1 MFKNENLW
9 ILTEEY
15 PKKTVIQM
23 IVGTF
28 CQDRGN
34 GVFFDN
40 IRIVPILDKNNFL
53 FTYEV
58 LGINTPLIN
67 KIFIKIA
74 TGYSSFVDFLIFY
87 QDNEPTQSDTPIYV
101 IEETKT
107 TDKESRNTGVSQR
120 SSKFSYVQSFYP
132 KAQKIMLYSL
142 RNEENQKLSD
152 TNIFGSRLL
161 VTQGVR
167 ILGKNRTDFFPFKSI
182 DELIEAK
189 NSMRNPPVGNVPIKI
204 TQCANKIQISGRLFK
219 GNSLSHDP
227 NIGTLSSIA
236 YTLRLLGYQGQIEIT
251 HHGLSQSH
259 VQNGKNKF
267 IRIAQILDITLEGL
281 QLPSQIAQ
289 ISYWRY
295 DMEGEKL
302 GTIFIH
308 LLVENFSEGFSIFD
322 NHAGSEK
329 GYFCTPDGQYLSL
342 IKYEAEN
349 REAYKAGDKTQI
361 VYIPDLILLDP
372 KQMEVINIE
381 GKVYSNMLKGISE
394 LSNYDPVE
402 RLYINKHYP
411 DFKILRTVVLYG
423 SFENKLTRAEVSFL
437 LNKDG
442 SLILGIQAPD
452 LFKRALQNLYCYWHG
467 VRFVSTN

>member
-1 MFKNENLW
+1 MFKNQNLW

-15 PKKTVIQM
+15 PKPTVIQM

-40 IRIVPILDKNNFL
+40 IRIIPILDKNNFL
-53 FTYEV
+53 FTYEI

-74 TGYSSFVDFLIFY
+74 TGYSSFVDFLVFY
-87 QDNEPTQSDTPIYV
+87 QDYEPTQLDIPVYV

-120 SSKFSYVQSFYP
+120 SSKFSYVHSFYP
-132 KAQKIMLYSL
+132 NAQKIMLYSL
-142 RNEENQKLSD
+142 RNEENQTLSD

-161 VTQGVR
+161 TTQGVR
-167 ILGKNRTDFFPFKSI
+167 ILGKNRTDFLPFTSI
-182 DELIEAK
+182 DELISAK
-189 NSMRNPPVGNVPIKI
+189 NSMRNPPAGNVPIKI
-204 TQCANKIQISGRLFK
+204 TQYENKIQISGRLFK
-219 GNSLSHDP
+219 SDSLSHDP

-236 YTLRLLGYQGQIEIT
+236 YTLRVLGYQGQIEIT
-251 HHGLSQSH
+251 HHGLFQKH

-267 IRIAQILDITLEGL
+267 IRIAQILGITLEGL

-289 ISYWRY
+289 VDYWRY
-295 DMEGEKL
+295 DTKGEKL

-329 GYFCTPDGQYLSL
+329 GYFFTPDGQYLSL

-349 REAYKAGDKTQI
+349 REAYKAGDKTKI

-372 KQMEVINIE
+372 KQMEVINVE

-394 LSNYDPVE
+394 LNNYDPVE
-402 RLYINKHYP
+402 RLYINRYYP
-411 DFKILRTVVLYG
+411 DFKVLRTVVLYG
-423 SFENKLTRAEVSFL
+423 SFENQITRAEVSFL

-442 SLILGIQAPD
+442 NLILGIQAPD
-452 LFKRALQNLYCYWHG
+452 LFKRALQNLYSYWH
-467 VRFVSTN
+467 